1 MTGCT
6 CDAARNVTVG
16 EKLSI
21 GSARRVD
28 GKKDKCAG
36 GEDGG
41 SKTIELHDVYLKG
54 SGVLAGSG
62 AAGCMTGSNAAEN
75 HAAAQLVA
83 ADIVIDPDAASS
95 CASSIKTWDR
105 TTLKIHNLCV
115 FVDVLAMP
123 PAAGIM

>member
-6 CDAARNVTVG
+6 CDAARNVTVS

-41 SKTIELHDVYLKG
+41 RIVACG
-54 SGVLAGSG
+54 S
-62 AAGCMTGSNAAEN
+62 
-75 HAAAQLVA
+75 QD
-83 ADIVIDPDAASS
+83 DIVNCRESVTGRFI
-95 CASSIKTWDR
+95 
-105 TTLKIHNLCV
+105 
-115 FVDVLAMP
+115 
-123 PAAGIM
+123 